1 MLQNNFLNFNEGY
14 KYLTGE
20 GKADT
25 RGISGYLCLVIDVI
39 FPGRFF
45 FLLLTHKSGG
55 ICVQRMTNRKVRH
68 SPPSPSHSQAFSKYT
83 GVGSVL

>member
-39 FPGRFF
+39 FPGGFF
-45 FLLLTHKSGG
+45 FFAIDTQIRRDLCSEDDK
-55 ICVQRMTNRKVRH
+55 
-68 SPPSPSHSQAFSKYT
+68 
-83 GVGSVL
+83 